1 MTSHV
6 CKVLEALI
14 RDAIVQHLEVNESIN
29 KSQHGF
35 MKHRSCLTNLL
46 EFFEDVTS
54 FVDKGDPVDVIFL
67 DFQKAFD
74 KVPHK
79 RLLKKVKTIGI
90 GGEIYSWLEDWLKDR
105 KQRVCLGGV
114 SSDWVKVSSGV
125 PQGSVLG
132 PLLFLIY
139 INDIDDDI
147 SSKILKFADDT
158 KLYRNVATV
167 NDIEQ
172 LSSDLDKL
180 MCWSQEWMMLFN
192 VDKCKVM
199 HIGHRNA
206 KVNYK
211 MNGMALEEIQEER
224 DLGVLVQN
232 DLKCGRQCAKV
243 VHTANRVLGLI
254 RRRFRNF

>member
-14 RDAIVQHLEVNESIN
+14 SDVIVQHLEVNKLIN

-79 RLLKKVKTIGI
+79 RLLKKVKTMGI

-139 INDIDDDI
+139 I
-147 SSKILKFADDT
+147 
-158 KLYRNVATV
+158 
-167 NDIEQ
+167 
-172 LSSDLDKL
+172 
-180 MCWSQEWMMLFN
+180 
-192 VDKCKVM
+192 
-199 HIGHRNA
+199 
-206 KVNYK
+206 YK
-211 MNGMALEEIQEER
+211 R
-224 DLGVLVQN
+224 Y
-232 DLKCGRQCAKV
+232 
-243 VHTANRVLGLI
+243 
-254 RRRFRNF
+254 